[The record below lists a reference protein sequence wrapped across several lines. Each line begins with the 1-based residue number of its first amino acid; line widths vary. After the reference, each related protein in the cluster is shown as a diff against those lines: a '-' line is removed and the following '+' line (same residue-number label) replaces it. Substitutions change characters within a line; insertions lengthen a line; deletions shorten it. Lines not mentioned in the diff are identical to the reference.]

1 MENPNVNKQ
10 HCLPDMEAL
19 LGEHDE
25 RLHPMLFVHIFCSFI
40 DEPAVQRT
48 RNQMLHLLGNSLP
61 EDIHSYLMGSENGYN
76 TIGKRPDYPDTQQ
89 EWQKQSTAYYL
100 RLKNGKLSFRED
112 TFRPKIS
119 HLGVR
124 IPLDKFTDPQAFLK
138 WVLSLE
144 LLQSPSLFSATAG
157 YYLHADSFMYGKKF
171 DAFLMAHPGFEY
183 IIENTVDRIG
193 SIYSEQHR
201 ILKPEL
207 ARINWLNALGAD
219 AYLLVKGGQEGLRE
233 TIRQWPELVLHTLSH
248 GFMVQAGPQP
258 SPGENGRAPEEYY
271 AATQLL
277 EPFLKLDSHTND
289 LETLDWA
296 EHFYTPERMKKV
308 KERKQ
313 LWSRLINWVD

>member
-1 MENPNVNKQ
+1 METLTGNTLQ
-10 HCLPDMEAL
+10 RLPDMEAL

-25 RLHPMLFVHIFCSFI
+25 RLHPMLFVHIFSFFI

-48 RNQMLHLLGNSLP
+48 RIRMLNLLGNSLP
-61 EDIHSYLMGSENGYN
+61 EEADSYLMGGEKGYSSYGTWHTFPAAPEEWSE
-76 TIGKRPDYPDTQQ
+76 K
-89 EWQKQSTAYYL
+89 TAAYVQC
-100 RLKNGKLSFRED
+100 LKKGERAL
-112 TFRPKIS
+112 RPKIF

-124 IPLDKFTDPQAFLK
+124 IPPDTFADSQAFLN

-183 IIENTVDRIG
+183 MIENTVDRIG
-193 SIYSEQHR
+193 CIYSEQHH

-207 ARINWLNALGAD
+207 SRINWLNALGGNACP
-219 AYLLVKGGQEGLRE
+219 LIPGGPEGLRE
-233 TIRQWPELVLHTLSH
+233 SAQQHPALTLHTLSH

-258 SPGENGRAPEEYY
+258 SPGENGRAPEAYY

-277 EPFLKLDSHTND
+277 EPFLKLDPHVND
-289 LETLDWA
+289 LETPDWA
-296 EHFYTPERMKKV
+296 AHFYTPARMKKV
-308 KERKQ
+308 KEREQ
-313 LWSRLINWVD
+313 LWSRLFNWGD